1 MRKTVTQCAIV
12 MAALCS
18 IVLVSFPSFPST
30 LGMVSKPQLVDRAL
44 KGDRLTNPL
53 AATKNGPKSQPSLV
67 RTGKQVPMGCD
78 RAFSSMSSPQ
88 FSTIFG
94 RCLV

>member
-1 MRKTVTQCAIV
+1 MRKTVTRCTVIV
-12 MAALCS
+12 VALFS
-18 IVLVSFPSFPST
+18 IILVSFPLFPST
-30 LGMVSKPQLVDRAL
+30 AGIVFNPQLVDRTL
-44 KGDRLTNPL
+44 KGDRLTNTP
-53 AATKNGPKSQPSLV
+53 AAGKIGSKSQPSLV
-67 RTGKQVPMGCD
+67 RAHKVPMGCD